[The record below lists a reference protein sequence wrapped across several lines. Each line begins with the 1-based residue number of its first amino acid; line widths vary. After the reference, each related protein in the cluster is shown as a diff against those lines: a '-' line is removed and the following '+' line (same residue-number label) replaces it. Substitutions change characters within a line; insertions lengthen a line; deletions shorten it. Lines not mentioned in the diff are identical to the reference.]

1 MLSLGLSLNCD
12 AKVRLF
18 FLTDKLFID
27 IFLQKT
33 LCNCGKGYV
42 IDYSSE
48 TNQLMHNVLHSNH
61 IARSAG
67 IKWWRLSCRIKCYGD
82 MSESLPYFTEA
93 VASPWSQCATKLYYS
108 ITGNSFVYAVLD
120 RSHEIFLPRLR
131 IVSTPSASFRA
142 SPGNLP
148 YAIFQ

>member
-67 IKWWRLSCRIKCYGD
+67 IK
-82 MSESLPYFTEA
+82 PYFTEA